1 MKGCRKYQKGF
12 NCMWKKDAF
21 ACIDGKMSF
30 DGYIGEL
37 EKYLIEKHV
46 TDSDIWKLFVNQFR
60 NKTDNDWRWRGEY
73 WGKAM
78 RGAAMLYKATKNP
91 AIYEAMKETIE
102 DLLSTQEENGRIST
116 YPVGMEFQGW
126 DMWARKYIILG
137 NLYFY
142 EICKDEAFKE
152 KLLVALVKHAD
163 YIVAHVGE
171 EAGKTPILKT
181 SDAWG
186 TMNSCSNLEPF
197 VKLYKITGNPDYL
210 KFANYIVSTGLC
222 DGANLIELA
231 LKGVPP
237 YQYAHPKAYEMMS
250 CFQGLLELYTV
261 TENPTHLEAV
271 VKFADLVYH
280 HEITIIGTAGYEG
293 EMFSNSAP
301 GQTEYSEKEVL
312 ETCVTVVWMNLCFRL
327 LEITGD
333 CKYADWLECASLNAM
348 NGSVNNKEQLSI
360 RSENWDPRS
369 VDVSLPPEQWPKY
382 QGKRQVLPFDSYSPL
397 VNARRG
403 QLIAGFNIM
412 EDEKNYGCCACIGV
426 AGIAME
432 ELFAVMKTGDG
443 YAINLYEDVTVETD
457 DCRLKIVR
465 DKRTFN
471 VKIAVE
477 SADDVVLKLRIPT
490 WTKGYQIY
498 VDGLLMDEKEKD
510 GYCTITVYNAIV
522 DIVFN
527 APAKMLKF
535 NGKIAFKKGPYVLAR
550 DQKLGEDIA
559 KPLALSDDIVLKT
572 FENKVFDCDYAYK
585 LQTEDGEVS
594 LCDYAHVGKE
604 YDSEDCNISV
614 WLETK

>member
-1 MKGCRKYQKGF
+1 MY
-12 NCMWKKDAF
+12 KKDIF

-30 DGYIGEL
+30 EGYIGEL
-37 EKYLIEKHV
+37 EKYLIDNHV
-46 TDSDIWKLFVNQFR
+46 TDGEIWKLFVNQFR
-60 NKTDNDWRWRGEY
+60 CKTDNDWRWRGEY

-91 AIYEAMKETIE
+91 AIYQAMKETIE

-142 EICKDEAFKE
+142 EVCEDEAFKE
-152 KLLVALVKHAD
+152 TLLAALIKHAD
-163 YIVAHVGE
+163 YIVTHVGDGE
-171 EAGKTPILKT
+171 GQTPILKT

-197 VKLYKITGNPDYL
+197 VKLYKITQKPEYL
-210 KFANYIVSTGLC
+210 AFAEYIVSTGLC

-237 YQYAHPKAYEMMS
+237 YKYAHPKAYEMMS

-261 TENPTHLEAV
+261 TGNPTHLEAV
-271 VKFADLVYH
+271 VKFADLVYN
-280 HEITIIGTAGYEG
+280 HEITVIGTAGYEG

-327 LEITGD
+327 LELTGD
-333 CKYADWLECASLNAM
+333 AKYADWLECASLNAM
-348 NGSVNNKEQLSI
+348 NGSVNNKNQLSV
-360 RSENWDPRS
+360 RSENWDPRY
-369 VDVSLPPEQWPKY
+369 VDVTLPPEQWPKY

-432 ELFAVMKTGDG
+432 ELFAVMKTENG
-443 YAINLYEDVTVETD
+443 YAINLYENVTLED
-457 DCRLKIVR
+457 NGCRLTLSR
-465 DKRTFN
+465 DKSTFA
-471 VKIAVE
+471 VKISVE
-477 SADDVVLKLRIPT
+477 SDKELVLSLRIPT
-490 WTKGYQIY
+490 WTDGYQ
-498 VDGLLMDEKEKD
+498 VTLDGNAVAVEEKD
-510 GYCTITVYNAIV
+510 GYCAVNV
-522 DIVFN
+522 QNGVVEVFFN
-527 APAKMLKF
+527 AHVKMLKF

-550 DQKLGEDIA
+550 DQKTGEDIA
-559 KPLALSDDIVLKT
+559 KPLALGEKIAVKA
-572 FENKVFDCDYAYK
+572 FENTAFDCDYAYK
-585 LQTEDGEVS
+585 LLTEEGDVS

-604 YDSEDCNISV
+604 YDTEDCNISV
-614 WLETK
+614 WLERK

>member
-1 MKGCRKYQKGF
+1 MY
-12 NCMWKKDAF
+12 KKDVF

-30 DGYIGEL
+30 EGYIGEL
-37 EKYLIEKHV
+37 EKYLIDNHV
-46 TDSDIWKLFVNQFR
+46 TDGEIWKLFVNQFR

-91 AIYEAMKETIE
+91 AIYQAMKETIE
-102 DLLSTQEENGRIST
+102 NLLSTQEENGRIST

-142 EICKDEAFKE
+142 EVCEDEAFKE
-152 KLLVALVKHAD
+152 TLLAALIKHAD
-163 YIVAHVGE
+163 YIVAHVGDGE
-171 EAGKTPILKT
+171 GQTPILKT
-181 SDAWG
+181 SGAWG

-197 VKLYKITGNPDYL
+197 VKLYKITQKPEYL
-210 KFANYIVSTGLC
+210 AFAEYIVSTGLC

-237 YQYAHPKAYEMMS
+237 YKYAHPKAYEMMS

-261 TENPTHLEAV
+261 TGNPTHLEAV
-271 VKFADLVYH
+271 VKFADLVYN
-280 HEITIIGTAGYEG
+280 HEITVIGTAGYEG

-327 LEITGD
+327 LELTGD
-333 CKYADWLECASLNAM
+333 AKYADWLECASLNAM
-348 NGSVNNKEQLSI
+348 NGSVNNKNQLSV
-360 RSENWDPRS
+360 RSENWDPRY
-369 VDVSLPPEQWPKY
+369 VDVTLPPEQWPKY

-432 ELFAVMKTGDG
+432 ELFAVMKTENG
-443 YAINLYEDVTVETD
+443 YAINLYENVTLED
-457 DCRLKIVR
+457 NGCRLALSR
-465 DKRTFN
+465 DKSTFA
-471 VKIAVE
+471 VKISVE
-477 SADDVVLKLRIPT
+477 SDKELVLSLRIPT
-490 WTKGYQIY
+490 WTDGYQ
-498 VDGLLMDEKEKD
+498 VTLDGNAVAVEEKD
-510 GYCTITVYNAIV
+510 GYCAVNV
-522 DIVFN
+522 QNGVVEVFFN
-527 APAKMLKF
+527 AHVKMLKF

-550 DQKLGEDIA
+550 DQKTGEDIA
-559 KPLALSDDIVLKT
+559 KPLALGEKIAVKA
-572 FENKVFDCDYAYK
+572 FENTAFDCDYAYK
-585 LQTEDGEVS
+585 LLTEEGDVS

-604 YDSEDCNISV
+604 YDTEDCNISV
-614 WLETK
+614 WLERK

>member
-1 MKGCRKYQKGF
+1 MY
-12 NCMWKKDAF
+12 KKDVF
-21 ACIDGKMSF
+21 ACIDGKMRF
-30 DGYIGEL
+30 EGYIGEL
-37 EKYLIEKHV
+37 EKYLIDNHV
-46 TDSDIWKLFVNQFR
+46 TDGEIWKLFVNQFR

-91 AIYEAMKETIE
+91 AIYQAMKETIE

-142 EICKDEAFKE
+142 EVCEDEAFKE
-152 KLLVALVKHAD
+152 TLLAALIKHAD
-163 YIVAHVGE
+163 YIVAHVGDGE
-171 EAGKTPILKT
+171 GQTPILKT

-197 VKLYKITGNPDYL
+197 VKLYKITQKPEYL
-210 KFANYIVSTGLC
+210 AFAEYIVSTGLC

-237 YQYAHPKAYEMMS
+237 YKYAHPKAYEMMS

-261 TENPTHLEAV
+261 TGNPTHLEAV
-271 VKFADLVYH
+271 VKFADLVYN
-280 HEITIIGTAGYEG
+280 HEITVIGTAGYEG

-327 LEITGD
+327 LELTGD
-333 CKYADWLECASLNAM
+333 AKYADWLECASLNAM
-348 NGSVNNKEQLSI
+348 NGSVNNRNQLSV
-360 RSENWDPRS
+360 RSENWDPRY
-369 VDVSLPPEQWPKY
+369 VDVTLPPEQWPKY

-432 ELFAVMKTGDG
+432 ELFAVMKTENG
-443 YAINLYEDVTVETD
+443 YAINLYENVTLED
-457 DCRLKIVR
+457 NGCRLALSR
-465 DKRTFN
+465 DKSTFA
-471 VKIAVE
+471 VKISVE
-477 SADDVVLKLRIPT
+477 SDKELVLSLRIPT
-490 WTKGYQIY
+490 WTDGYQ
-498 VDGLLMDEKEKD
+498 VTLDGNAVAVEEKD
-510 GYCTITVYNAIV
+510 GYCAVNV
-522 DIVFN
+522 QNGVVEVFFN
-527 APAKMLKF
+527 AHVKMLKF

-550 DQKLGEDIA
+550 DQKTGEDIA
-559 KPLALSDDIVLKT
+559 KPLALGDKIAVKA
-572 FENKVFDCDYAYK
+572 FENTAFDCDYAYK
-585 LQTEDGEVS
+585 LLTEEGEVS

-604 YDSEDCNISV
+604 YDTEDCNISV
-614 WLETK
+614 WLERK

>member
-1 MKGCRKYQKGF
+1 MY
-12 NCMWKKDAF
+12 KKDVF

-30 DGYIGEL
+30 EGYIGEL
-37 EKYLIEKHV
+37 EKYLIDNHI
-46 TDSDIWKLFVNQFR
+46 TDGEIWKLFVNQFR

-91 AIYEAMKETIE
+91 AIYQAMKETIE

-142 EICKDEAFKE
+142 EVCEDEAFKE
-152 KLLVALVKHAD
+152 TLLAALIKHAD
-163 YIVAHVGE
+163 YIVAHVGDGE
-171 EAGKTPILKT
+171 GQTPILKT

-197 VKLYKITGNPDYL
+197 VKLYKITQKPEYL
-210 KFANYIVSTGLC
+210 AFAEYIVSTGLC

-237 YQYAHPKAYEMMS
+237 YKYAHPKAYEMMS

-261 TENPTHLEAV
+261 TGNPTHLEAV
-271 VKFADLVYH
+271 VKFADLVYN
-280 HEITIIGTAGYEG
+280 HEITVIGTAGYEG

-327 LEITGD
+327 LELTGD
-333 CKYADWLECASLNAM
+333 AKYADWLECASLNAM
-348 NGSVNNKEQLSI
+348 NGSVNNKNQLSV
-360 RSENWDPRS
+360 RSENWDPRY
-369 VDVSLPPEQWPKY
+369 VDVTLPPEQWPKY

-432 ELFAVMKTGDG
+432 ELFAVMKTENG
-443 YAINLYEDVTVETD
+443 YTINLYENVTLED
-457 DCRLKIVR
+457 NGCRLALSR
-465 DKRTFN
+465 DKSTFA
-471 VKIAVE
+471 VKISVE
-477 SADDVVLKLRIPT
+477 SDKELVLNLRIPT
-490 WTKGYQIY
+490 WTDGYQ
-498 VDGLLMDEKEKD
+498 VTLDGNAVAVEEKD
-510 GYCTITVYNAIV
+510 GYCAVNV
-522 DIVFN
+522 QNGVVEVFFN
-527 APAKMLKF
+527 AHVKMLKF

-550 DQKLGEDIA
+550 DQKTGEDIA
-559 KPLALSDDIVLKT
+559 KPLALGDKIAVKA
-572 FENKVFDCDYAYK
+572 FENTAFDCDYAYK
-585 LQTEDGEVS
+585 LLTEEGEVS

-604 YDSEDCNISV
+604 YDTEDCNISV
-614 WLETK
+614 WLERK